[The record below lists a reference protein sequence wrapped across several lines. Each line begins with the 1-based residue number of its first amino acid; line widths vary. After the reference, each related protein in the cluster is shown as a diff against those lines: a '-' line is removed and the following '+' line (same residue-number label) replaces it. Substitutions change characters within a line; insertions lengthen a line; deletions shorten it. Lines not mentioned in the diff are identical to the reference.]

1 MFRPH
6 APTTELN
13 IVSTTQMKND
23 IIVEIIRERRGV
35 PVDKESTW
43 GHPHPAWSKDNIKLI
58 LCTPVEHSVVTTDS
72 WRNHQPFASS
82 SHPYF
87 PPSLV
92 SLPPFPIHYLTLYCN
107 LSYFHFPTPLLSL
120 IIHVLILFFVWV
132 MLTMSSS
139 LAEEGPWGWSALS
152 ICCLFCFG

>member
-82 SHPYF
+82 SHPLF
-87 PPSLV
+87 PSSLV
-92 SLPPFPIHYLTLYCN
+92 SLPPSHPPLSSISLYTAI
-107 LSYFHFPTPLLSL
+107 SAYFHLQHTFSL
-120 IIHVLILFFVWV
+120 YPCSDIICYLGHAHYVKFISWRRLMRLKC
-132 MLTMSSS
+132 S
-139 LAEEGPWGWSALS
+139 
-152 ICCLFCFG
+152 